1 MVHVRED
8 GGGGGAKNIFL
19 DELLYLNNA
28 DNVAIFQRNLVMCL
42 SVSNNNNNNI
52 VCMAVEEN
60 KCLGQGNYYSPH
72 RMCN

>member
-1 MVHVRED
+1 MVHVRD
-8 GGGGGAKNIFL
+8 NGGGAAKNIFL

-42 SVSNNNNNNI
+42 SASNNNNI

-72 RMCN
+72 RMCD